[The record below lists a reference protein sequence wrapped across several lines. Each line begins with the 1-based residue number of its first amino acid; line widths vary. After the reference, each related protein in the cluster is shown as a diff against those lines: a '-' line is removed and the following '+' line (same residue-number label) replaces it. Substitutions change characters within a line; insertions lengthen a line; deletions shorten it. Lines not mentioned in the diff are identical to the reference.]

1 MTGKFTPRPKP
12 EEEEL
17 SLKRQE
23 LQALENQ
30 LVERELYLV
39 GLRGELSAFEK
50 LYLKTVAVLYAEL
63 DEIEAQIAEVRARQE
78 PSNREA
84 QDAARDAR
92 ARAEETRTSTTWI
105 ALGESV
111 EFAPSPS
118 LKSLYR
124 EVAKQI
130 HPDLASDELDRAK
143 RQRLMADAN
152 KAYEDGDEARLRA
165 ILEEYESSPETVQGE
180 GTAPDLVRVI
190 RKIAQVKRRLREIE
204 EDVQRILKSE
214 VAQLKSRVDEAS
226 KQGRELLVE
235 MAEAVQNEIRRANQQ
250 LSDLRRVRI

>member
-1 MTGKFTPRPKP
+1 MTGKFTFRPKP
-12 EEEEL
+12 EEQEL

-23 LQALENQ
+23 LQTLENQ

-39 GLRGELSAFEK
+39 ELRGELSAFEK
-50 LYLKTVAVLYAEL
+50 LYLKTVGVLYAEL
-63 DEIEAQIAEVRARQE
+63 DEIEAQIAEVRARRE

-84 QDAARDAR
+84 QDTARDAR
-92 ARAEETRTSTTWI
+92 ARAEETRTSTTGI
-105 ALGESV
+105 ALSESV
-111 EFAPSPS
+111 EFSPPPS

-124 EVAKQI
+124 EVARRI
-130 HPDLASDELDRAK
+130 HPDLAGGELDRAK

-190 RKIAQVKRRLREIE
+190 RKIAQVRRRLREIE
-204 EDVQRILKSE
+204 EEAQKILKSE
-214 VAQLKSRVDEAS
+214 VAQLKSRADEAS
-226 KQGRELLVE
+226 KKGRELLAE
-235 MAEAVQNEIRRANQQ
+235 MAEAVQNEISRGKQQ
-250 LSDLRRVRI
+250 LSESRRVHP